1 MMPAGCDCDTLS
13 QIKGR
18 MSQVDQRMPK
28 SPKLPKTAK
37 IENRL
42 TLSLIR
48 IYRRAGM
55 IAKPCFFAQPC
66 FFRL

>member
-28 SPKLPKTAK
+28 SPKLPKIAK

-42 TLSLIR
+42 ILNLIR
-48 IYRRAGM
+48 RI
-55 IAKPCFFAQPC
+55 
-66 FFRL
+66 